1 MEFANKTVM
10 ITGAAVGIGRA
21 AAIQF
26 AKDGANVGLLDVNAE
41 KLEQVKAELAA
52 YGERIAV
59 VPCNVSDQKSV
70 EDAVEALKQKFG
82 NIDILVNNA
91 ALWRLKASF
100 LETTVESW
108 KQYMDVNIM
117 GVVHCTR
124 AVLGD
129 MIQNQY
135 GRVINIASVAGV
147 YGNANMAL
155 YSATKGAVISFSK
168 ALAKEVAA
176 YGITVNAISPGSV
189 SSSANPDI
197 DYVESSQLSF
207 MGRTGSDR
215 ENADLICFLA
225 SDKAGYISGQNIQID
240 GCRKKQ

>member
-41 KLEQVKAELAA
+41 KLEQVKVELAA

-147 YGNANMAL
+147 YGNANML
-155 YSATKGAVISFSK
+155 
-168 ALAKEVAA
+168 
-176 YGITVNAISPGSV
+176 
-189 SSSANPDI
+189 PDF
-197 DYVESSQLSF
+197 V
-207 MGRTGSDR
+207 
-215 ENADLICFLA
+215 
-225 SDKAGYISGQNIQID
+225 
-240 GCRKKQ
+240 